1 MPRHRESPV
10 RQRNTTQTTWS
21 FAAMPA
27 TDDQPE
33 QAAFQVEPGGVTD
46 RPTLLDGWTA
56 VEDESE
62 PEHDK
67 NPAEAAKARP
77 RKTTSAEDSK
87 GGEPQ

>member
-1 MPRHRESPV
+1 M
-10 RQRNTTQTTWS
+10 RQRNTTPYVWT

-33 QAAFQVEPGGVTD
+33 QAAYEVEPGGITD

-56 VEDESE
+56 VDDE
-62 PEHDK
+62 PEPDHDK
-67 NPAEAAKARP
+67 APIEAAKARP
-77 RKTTSAEDSK
+77 RKTAPTQDTEDSK